1 MLKLVDKD
9 GKTIELSAE
18 QLLLLEELSQQQS
31 LSELT
36 ERQKTLLKSINFDD
50 LQNLDPEYINEILDQ
65 SGMQIPYKS
74 KTIDRT
80 NKRMYS
86 FNYHQNSD
94 DYKNLGTLHKDKR
107 TVDYFPQD
115 QKQDFSTKPQILGT
129 GDVVPEDYDFQ
140 ESSLQYNNRKPKNSI
155 GNELRTNRGEAD
167 DYNNRMIMDKM
178 SMSSTG
184 LNQNDFPK
192 TTN

>member
-1 MLKLVDKD
+1 MQADLGNTIPIPEEDELDQRMLKLVDKN
-9 GKTIELSAE
+9 GKTIELSAA
-18 QLLLLEELSQQQS
+18 QLLLLEQLSQQQNLAE
-31 LSELT
+31 LSEG
-36 ERQKTLLKSINFDD
+36 QKELLKSINFDD
-50 LQNLDPEYINEILDQ
+50 LQNLDPEYINEILDE

-115 QKQDFSTKPQILGT
+115 QK
-129 GDVVPEDYDFQ
+129 
-140 ESSLQYNNRKPKNSI
+140 
-155 GNELRTNRGEAD
+155 
-167 DYNNRMIMDKM
+167 
-178 SMSSTG
+178 
-184 LNQNDFPK
+184 
-192 TTN
+192 